1 MGKIEVFY
9 TGGGIW
15 IGEKALQNNTYAV
28 VDTDFIDCLT
38 IYKDSTEEEKYTPE
52 NMIYSA
58 DKNEL
63 NEEQRK
69 IYDELLKAIRKQA
82 R

>member
-1 MGKIEVFY
+1 MRNIEVYY
-9 TGGGIW
+9 TGGGVW
-15 IGEKALQNNTYAV
+15 IAEKDLQNGTFAT
-28 VDTDFIDCLT
+28 VDTDCVDCLT
-38 IYKDSTEEEKYTPE
+38 IYKDTTEEERYTND

-63 NEEQRK
+63 NEEHKK